1 MTKSKKRLAVVAL
14 ACALMGTSSIIA
26 SAYSAS
32 YSVSSSNY
40 LVSVTNDTANSKTL
54 SCNTRPSSG
63 TGGAHVKITKSD
75 GTVVASKDFPFYVST
90 TDLTASVPSG
100 NVRRIYVGP
109 ATSGQTVTGTLY
121 YEF

>member
-1 MTKSKKRLAVVAL
+1 MTKAKRKLFIVAL
-14 ACALMGTSSIIA
+14 TCAIMGSSSMIA
-26 SAYSAS
+26 SAS
-32 YSVSSSNY
+32 SVSYN
-40 LVSVTNDTANSKTL
+40 VSTSTHKVSATNDTASSKTL

-63 TGGAHVKITKSD
+63 TGGAHVKITKSN

-100 NVRRIYVGP
+100 NIRRIYVGP
-109 ATSGQTVTGTLY
+109 SVSGQTVTGTLY